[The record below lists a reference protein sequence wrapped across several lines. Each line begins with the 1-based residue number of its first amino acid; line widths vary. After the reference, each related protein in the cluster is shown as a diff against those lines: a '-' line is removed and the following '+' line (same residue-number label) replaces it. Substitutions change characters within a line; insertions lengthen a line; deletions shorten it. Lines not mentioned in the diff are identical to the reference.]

1 MKMAP
6 RRRRPG
12 APPTAARKAKATEH
26 MRSRDASLE
35 AQADWATQLALR
47 GDVNVARVL
56 TPAPAAHVEAPAST
70 GAPLPS
76 AARAAAETAFGAD
89 LSEVRVH
96 HDPTSWSLAHREDA
110 RAFTAGRDIYFGERQ
125 LDPGGDDG
133 RALLYHE
140 IAHVL
145 QQTGRRMSST
155 LIRVTDASGAG
166 PFQVRGDKR
175 HG

>member
-1 MKMAP
+1 MRMAS
-6 RRRRPG
+6 RRRR
-12 APPTAARKAKATEH
+12 AAASLPVACKAKGTLQ

-35 AQADWATQLALR
+35 SQAEFATQLALR

-56 TPAPAAHVEAPAST
+56 TPAPVAHVDAPTSS
-70 GAPLPS
+70 GSPLPS
-76 AARAAAETAFGAD
+76 AARQDAESAFGAE

-96 HDPTSWSLAHREDA
+96 NDPTSWALTQREDA
-110 RAFTAGRDIYFGERQ
+110 RAFTAGRDIYFGERE
-125 LDPGGDDG
+125 LEPSGDEG

-155 LIRVTDASGAG
+155 LVRATDASGAG
-166 PFQVRGDKR
+166 PFQVRGGRR

>member
-1 MKMAP
+1 MAP

-12 APPTAARKAKATEH
+12 APPTAARKAKAAVQ
-26 MRSRDASLE
+26 MRSRDTSLE

-56 TPAPAAHVEAPAST
+56 TPTPSARVDAPSST

-76 AARAAAETAFGAD
+76 TARAEAETAFGAD

-96 HDPTSWSLAHREDA
+96 SDPTSWSLAHHEDA

-125 LDPGGDDG
+125 LDPSGEVG

-145 QQTGRRMSST
+145 QQTGRRMSTT
-155 LIRVTDASGAG
+155 LIRATDQSGSG
-166 PFQVRGDKR
+166 PFQVRGGKR
-175 HG
+175 NG

>member
-1 MKMAP
+1 MTLAP
-6 RRRRPG
+6 RRVRSAGPLTVLRKPTPN
-12 APPTAARKAKATEH
+12 APT
-26 MRSRDASLE
+26 RSRDASLE
-35 AQADWATQLALR
+35 RQAEWATQLALR

-56 TPAPAAHVEAPAST
+56 TPAPAAEMDAPASP
-70 GAPLPS
+70 GVPLPS
-76 AARAAAETAFGAD
+76 TARSQAELAFGAD

-96 HDPTSWSLAHREDA
+96 HDPTSWALARSEEA
-110 RAFTAGRDIYFGERQ
+110 RAFTAGRDIFFGERQ

-145 QQTGRRMSST
+145 QQTGRRVSSSM
-155 LIRVTDASGAG
+155 IRATDASGTG
-166 PFQVRGDKR
+166 PHQARGDKR